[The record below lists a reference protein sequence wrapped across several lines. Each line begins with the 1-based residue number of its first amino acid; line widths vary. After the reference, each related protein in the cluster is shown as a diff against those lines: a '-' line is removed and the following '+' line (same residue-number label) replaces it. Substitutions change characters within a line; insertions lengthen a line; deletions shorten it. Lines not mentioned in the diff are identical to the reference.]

1 MRIFV
6 LLTSCALA
14 AITGVSAAQ
23 APSPE
28 ALAALAPR
36 LALSE
41 PTVTN
46 FTVRGTLEAG
56 PFHLRFGVTA
66 ARPDSAILS
75 LVDPRDGTPL
85 LFGAGG
91 RVLLYDPL
99 AEELIV
105 ASAWPA
111 MKLELETPDP
121 ATTNAAKVNFYF
133 GFQQNRTNAVSI
145 VDLASMARHASRER
159 TATEE
164 SPGRYRFSS
173 HTKDGGGL
181 RAVVE
186 PGRKEGAWSRMEL
199 STPEEPDRATLV
211 LDVLRS
217 NSVLAPNTFDFP
229 LQAVRDS
236 GIKVRELEAGGFF
249 RGMLDMGRVM
259 KALAARVALTLP
271 PEDREELAGKLLMRN
286 VDWDAARARDAKTAA
301 VLQKILP
308 AAP

>member
-99 AEELIV
+99 AEALIV

-121 ATTNAAKVNFYF
+121 PCH
-133 GFQQNRTNAVSI
+133 G
-145 VDLASMARHASRER
+145 ASER
-159 TATEE
+159 PLLVTEE
-164 SPGRYRFSS
+164 LRGDEAGRQR
-173 HTKDGGGL
+173 
-181 RAVVE
+181 RAV
-186 PGRKEGAWSRMEL
+186 
-199 STPEEPDRATLV
+199 
-211 LDVLRS
+211 
-217 NSVLAPNTFDFP
+217 
-229 LQAVRDS
+229 DS
-236 GIKVRELEAGGFF
+236 HKGV
-249 RGMLDMGRVM
+249 
-259 KALAARVALTLP
+259 
-271 PEDREELAGKLLMRN
+271 
-286 VDWDAARARDAKTAA
+286 ARAVGAA
-301 VLQKILP
+301 VEGPRHQLLSGP
-308 AAP
+308 RLA